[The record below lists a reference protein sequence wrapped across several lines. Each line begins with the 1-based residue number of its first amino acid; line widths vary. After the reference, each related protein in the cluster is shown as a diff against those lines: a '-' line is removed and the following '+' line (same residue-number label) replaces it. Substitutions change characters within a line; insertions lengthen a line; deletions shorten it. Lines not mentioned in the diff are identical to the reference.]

1 MIALLQR
8 VKRSSV
14 KVEGKTISEIGQ
26 GLNILL
32 GIFKD
37 DSKEDIEKL
46 IKKIVN
52 LRIFSDKEQK
62 MNLNIKDID
71 GEALVIS
78 QFTLAGSVKKGRRP
92 SFDKAMASKDAKE
105 LYEMFCKE
113 LNKEIPVKTGIFGA
127 MMEIE
132 IINDGPVTFVVD
144 SKELNG

>member
-14 KVEGKTISEIGQ
+14 KVDGKLISEIGQ

-52 LRIFSDKEQK
+52 LRIFSDEVGK
-62 MNLNIKDID
+62 MNYSIKDIN

-92 SFDKAMASKDAKE
+92 SFDKAMASKEAE
-105 LYEMFCKE
+105 GLYEIFCKE
-113 LNKEIPVKTGIFGA
+113 LNKTICVKMGIFGA
-127 MMEIE
+127 MMDVE
-132 IINDGPVTFVVD
+132 IINDGPVTFIVD
-144 SKELNG
+144 SKNL